1 MFKFLLGRLVQMAIL
16 FVVFLSL
23 VWLLLQAMPG
33 DISDTLVGNPSIP
46 LSVRLELRESLG
58 LSQPLHI
65 QYLTYITNFFRGEL
79 GVSFSRYPQD
89 VSAILWTALP
99 RTLVLFLSATL
110 LAFWLGFKTGK
121 LIAWGRGAGS
131 EKGLIVTGI
140 FLQTVFYPWFAIVM
154 LWTFG
159 FFFGWFPIGR
169 FIDARLWQGSPF
181 NANEIFGQMI
191 VSVIIATVIYVI
203 GRYLIKR
210 YARDIV
216 TQTRLGQGL
225 AAICVGALVLFWWLH
240 PAAVYVADIA
250 HHTMLPVMTLGLV
263 AFGATMLLTRSAM
276 LETLGEDYILTATL
290 FAFWLGFKTG
300 KLIAWGRGASS
311 EKGLI
316 VTGIFLQ
323 TVFYPWFAILMLW
336 TFGFFLGWFPIGRF
350 IDARLWQNSPY
361 DANELFG
368 QMIITALIAFVVYAV
383 GRYLISRYSNN
394 IVTQGRLA
402 QGLGVLTL
410 GSLVLYW
417 WVNPAREYTWD
428 ITHHTMLPV
437 FTLGLV
443 LFGATMLLTRS
454 AMLET
459 LGEDYILT
467 ARAKG
472 LPDRVIRDRHAARN
486 AMLPVTTSLVLA
498 LAFEIG
504 GGIVTETIFSWPGMG
519 LIFLQAINVSD
530 IPLADGALSI
540 TGVLALFGH
549 LLADVLYAVLDPRIR
564 VA

>member
-1 MFKFLLGRLVQMAIL
+1 MFKFLASRLVQMGFL

-23 VWLLLQAMPG
+23 VWLMLQAMPG

-46 LSVRLELRESLG
+46 LSVRLELRDSLG
-58 LSQPLHI
+58 LNEPLFF
-65 QYLTYITNFFRGEL
+65 QYLTYITNFFRGEM
-79 GVSFSRYPQD
+79 GVSFSRYPQE
-89 VSAILWTALP
+89 VSTILWTALP
-99 RTLVLFLSATL
+99 RTLVLF
-110 LAFWLGFKTGK
+110 
-121 LIAWGRGAGS
+121 
-131 EKGLIVTGI
+131 
-140 FLQTVFYPWFAIVM
+140 
-154 LWTFG
+154 
-159 FFFGWFPIGR
+159 
-169 FIDARLWQGSPF
+169 
-181 NANEIFGQMI
+181 
-191 VSVIIATVIYVI
+191 
-203 GRYLIKR
+203 
-210 YARDIV
+210 
-216 TQTRLGQGL
+216 
-225 AAICVGALVLFWWLH
+225 
-240 PAAVYVADIA
+240 
-250 HHTMLPVMTLGLV
+250 
-263 AFGATMLLTRSAM
+263 
-276 LETLGEDYILTATL
+276 LTATL

-410 GSLVLYW
+410 GGLVLYW

-437 FTLGLV
+437 FTLSLV

-498 LAFEIG
+498 LAFVIG

-530 IPLADGALSI
+530 IPLAVGALSI